1 MTPPKGRPN
10 KRHTAPAAPTYTA
23 PAAPAALA
31 APTDGPVENGQRLA
45 TFARGMSE
53 ELRVNWSQYN
63 GHHFIALRVWHCGV
77 DGKYRPDRARG
88 CTVKLREL
96 EEFSRAIQAAVEMA
110 TAHG

>member
-1 MTPPKGRPN
+1 MAPPKGRPS
-10 KRHTAPAAPTYTA
+10 KRQIALVAPPPPTHTAP
-23 PAAPAALA
+23 A

-53 ELRVNWSQYN
+53 ELRVNWSEFN
-63 GHHFIALRVWHCGV
+63 GHHFVGIRVWHCGV
-77 DGKYRPDRARG
+77 DGKYRPDRTRG

-110 TAHG
+110 TAHA